1 MAASVIFMVAN
12 NFLLTKDSVVPT
24 FKKQLL
30 VSEVSFANKKKRSLT
45 FEISRYLFV
54 SHET

>member
-12 NFLLTKDSVVPT
+12 NFLLTKHSVVPT

-30 VSEVSFANKKKRSLT
+30 VSEGSFGNKKKRSLT

-54 SHET
+54 SHEA

>member
-30 VSEVSFANKKKRSLT
+30 VSEVSFVNKKKEVWHLKLAD
-45 FEISRYLFV
+45 IYL
-54 SHET
+54 

>member
-30 VSEVSFANKKKRSLT
+30 VSEVSFVNKKKRSLT
-45 FEISRYLFV
+45 FEISRYLFA
-54 SHET
+54 SHEA